1 MKKLTAMILLIT
13 MALLCGCGKDTFTI
27 SITVPAGSQGEFVF
41 ADEEICPTGK
51 KIRVSCG
58 EGLGETEVLLVPVD
72 ETVTAGYV
80 NTPIAPGAPAAF
92 DADPGAWLKVGVNAA
107 NDTAEDVTVWVKV
120 TGVEVRIE

>member
-1 MKKLTAMILLIT
+1 MKKL
-13 MALLCGCGKDTFTI
+13 MALLLVCVLALAGCGKDTFTI
-27 SITVPAGSQGEFVF
+27 SVTVPAGSQGEFLF

-51 KIRVSCG
+51 KITVSCG
-58 EGLGETEVLLVPVD
+58 EGLGETEVLLAPVD

-80 NTPIAPGAPAAF
+80 NTPIAPGTPATF
-92 DADPGAWLKVGVNAA
+92 DTDPGTWLKVGVNVA